1 MAGNGYLGE
10 GSKINYTA
18 TGAVTQGTLIQLTNL
33 VGVAL
38 NTGVTGDTIPLAI
51 DGEFEL
57 TKVAAA
63 DTGFTQGDAV
73 YVTST
78 GKINNTATGDKFV
91 GFASAAAVTGA
102 TTVNVILR
110 SDIV

>member
-1 MAGNGYLGE
+1 MSNGYLGE
-10 GSKINYTA
+10 GASINYTA
-18 TGAVTQGTLIQLTNL
+18 TGNVTEGTLVQFTNV

-38 NTGVTGDTIPLAI
+38 NTVTTGTVVPVAVV
-51 DGEFEL
+51 GEYSL
-57 TKVAAA
+57 TKTAAA

-73 YVTST
+73 YVSST

-102 TTVNVILR
+102 TSVTVILAPNVIF
-110 SDIV
+110 

>member
-1 MAGNGYLGE
+1 MSNGYLGE
-10 GSKINYTA
+10 GASLNYTT
-18 TGAVTQGTLIQLTNL
+18 TGDLTEGTPVAFTNC

-38 NTGVTGDTIPLAI
+38 NTAVTGIVVPVAI
-51 DGEFEL
+51 VGEFSL

-73 YVTST
+73 YISST
-78 GKINNTATGDKFV
+78 GKLNNTATGDKFL

-102 TTVNVILR
+102 TSVNVVLAPN
-110 SDIV
+110 VFF

>member
-1 MAGNGYLGE
+1 MSNGYKGE
-10 GSKINYTA
+10 GSRINYTT
-18 TGAVTQGTLIQLTNL
+18 TGNVTEGALIQFTNI

-38 NTGVTGDTIPLAI
+38 NTATTGATLPCAI
-51 DGEFEL
+51 EGEFTL
-57 TKVAAA
+57 TKTAAA

-78 GKINNTATGDKFV
+78 GKINNTATGDLFV

-102 TTVNVILR
+102 TSVDVILR
-110 SDIV
+110 SA

>member
-1 MAGNGYLGE
+1 MSNGYLGE
-10 GSKINYTA
+10 GAQITYTA
-18 TGAVTQGTLIQLTNL
+18 TGNVTEGTLVQFTNA

-38 NTGVTGDTIPLAI
+38 NTVTTGSNVPVAI
-51 DGEFEL
+51 VGEFSL
-57 TKVAAA
+57 TKTAAA

-91 GFASAAAVTGA
+91 GFATAAAVTGA
-102 TTVNVILR
+102 TAVNVILAPH
-110 SDIV
+110 VVY